1 MWPVACDLALEE
13 CALLDTEGVQPSNR
27 KQALT
32 SMKVTRPWFGIVTL
46 SLAVAL
52 ALALVI
58 GALGTVLGGAEVSP
72 PTQASQASA
81 GPGRQQT
88 YEGMVTDS
96 RCGAKHQ
103 SAIGKTATD
112 CTRACVHAGSQ
123 FALVDGD
130 NTYLLE
136 GHLPELKRAAGRRS
150 TITGT
155 LHGNTITVSSVAGI

>member
-1 MWPVACDLALEE
+1 
-13 CALLDTEGVQPSNR
+13 
-27 KQALT
+27 
-32 SMKVTRPWFGIVTL
+32 MKVTRPWFGIVTL

-58 GALGTVLGGAEVSP
+58 GALGAVLGGAEVSP
-72 PTQASQASA
+72 PTPASQPSA
-81 GPGRQQT
+81 GPGPGQQQT

-103 SAIGKTATD
+103 SSIGKTATD

-136 GHLPELKRAAGRRS
+136 GRPLELKRAAGQRS

-155 LHGNTITVSSVAGI
+155 LRGNTIMVSSVAAI

>member
-1 MWPVACDLALEE
+1 VARRLRPGIGGMRSA
-13 CALLDTEGVQPSNR
+13 AGVQPSNR

-46 SLAVAL
+46 SFAVAL

-58 GALGTVLGGAEVSP
+58 GALGTVLGGAGTP
-72 PTQASQASA
+72 PATQAGEPSA
-81 GPGRQQT
+81 ALGRQQT

-103 SAIGKTATD
+103 SVIGKTATD

-136 GHLPELKRAAGRRS
+136 GHSLELKRAAGLRS

-155 LHGNTITVSSVAGI
+155 LRGNTIVVSSVAGT

>member
-1 MWPVACDLALEE
+1 
-13 CALLDTEGVQPSNR
+13 
-27 KQALT
+27 
-32 SMKVTRPWFGIVTL
+32 MKVVRRGFGIVIL
-46 SLAVAL
+46 SLAVAS
-52 ALALVI
+52 ALTLVI
-58 GALGTVLGGAEVSP
+58 EVPGTFRGSAATAP
-72 PTQASQASA
+72 PTQASEPSA
-81 GPGRQQT
+81 GRGLQGT

-103 SAIGKTATD
+103 SSIGKTATD

-136 GHLPELKRAAGRRS
+136 GHPTELKQAAGLRS

-155 LHGNTITVSSVAGI
+155 LRGNTISVFSVARI

>member
-1 MWPVACDLALEE
+1 VARRLRPSIGGMRSA
-13 CALLDTEGVQPSNR
+13 EGVQPSNR

-32 SMKVTRPWFGIVTL
+32 FMKVARLGIVTL
-46 SLAVAL
+46 SFAVAL

-58 GALGTVLGGAEVSP
+58 GALGTVLGGAGTP
-72 PTQASQASA
+72 PATQAGEPSA
-81 GPGRQQT
+81 APGRQQT

-136 GHLPELKRAAGRRS
+136 GHSLELKRAAGLRS

-155 LHGNTITVSSVAGI
+155 LRGNTIVVSSVAGI

>member
-1 MWPVACDLALEE
+1 
-13 CALLDTEGVQPSNR
+13 
-27 KQALT
+27 
-32 SMKVTRPWFGIVTL
+32 MKVVHRGFGIVVL
-46 SLAVAL
+46 SLAVAS

-58 GALGTVLGGAEVSP
+58 EVPGTFRGSAATSP
-72 PTQASQASA
+72 PTQASEPSA
-81 GPGRQQT
+81 GRGLQGT

-103 SAIGKTATD
+103 SSIGKTATD

-136 GHLPELKRAAGRRS
+136 GHPTELKQAAGLRS

-155 LHGNTITVSSVAGI
+155 LRGNTITVFSVARI

>member
-1 MWPVACDLALEE
+1 M
-13 CALLDTEGVQPSNR
+13 
-27 KQALT
+27 KQ
-32 SMKVTRPWFGIVTL
+32 TRPWFGIVTL
-46 SLAVAL
+46 SFAVAL

-58 GALGTVLGGAEVSP
+58 GALGTVLGGAETSP
-72 PTQASQASA
+72 PTQASEPSA
-81 GPGRQQT
+81 GQQQT
-88 YEGMVTDS
+88 YEGMVTDA

-103 SAIGKTATD
+103 SSIGKTATD

-136 GHLPELKRAAGRRS
+136 GHPTELKQAAGLRS

-155 LHGNTITVSSVAGI
+155 LRGNTITVFSVARI